1 MQINLCIL
9 YYGLGTC
16 FKFGKTLGSSLH
28 VAKIYN
34 INLGAQVIAFMINI
48 FIEQIVS
55 KLLFQLWFRL
65 QALETLKSR
74 AKEQEKPS
82 KKFAYESDE
91 EVVEKKPKKSK
102 KKRDKSPD
110 ALELLEDILETRKKK
125 SKKSKSSDEEGGR
138 KRRKK
143 KHRHKHSSNSD
154 SDSNN
159 SNSDLKK
166 AWEEIKMKWEKKL
179 KKKVVSESE

>member
-1 MQINLCIL
+1 MYKRSCEID
-9 YYGLGTC
+9 
-16 FKFGKTLGSSLH
+16 S
-28 VAKIYN
+28 
-34 INLGAQVIAFMINI
+34 
-48 FIEQIVS
+48 VS
-55 KLLFQLWFRL
+55 KFRSFGVL
-65 QALETLKSR
+65 CLT
-74 AKEQEKPS
+74 
-82 KKFAYESDE
+82 
-91 EVVEKKPKKSK
+91 KKSK